1 MKGKA
6 ADIQAI
12 VTRLNAMAVDLESG
26 TLITED
32 QIHILSGLLLTTA
45 QFLDHS
51 HTLIL
56 AMPGNLQQ
64 ARNDGAKAAYSSIV
78 KWLDDHADSI
88 AIGEHQ
94 SLSPQAALR
103 QAAQRLRRVMRELT
117 AAHCSE
123 GRAERGLHRIASG
136 R

>member
-12 VTRLNAMAVDLESG
+12 VNRLNAMAVDLENG
-26 TLITED
+26 TPITED

-51 HTLIL
+51 HTVIL

-64 ARNDGAKAAYSSIV
+64 ARNEGANAAYSSIV
-78 KWLDDHADSI
+78 KWLDDHADTI
-88 AIGEHQ
+88 ATGEHQ

-103 QAAQRLRRVMRELT
+103 QAAQMLRRVMGELT
-117 AAHCSE
+117 AAQGMS
-123 GRAERGLHRIASG
+123 RSMLK
-136 R
+136 